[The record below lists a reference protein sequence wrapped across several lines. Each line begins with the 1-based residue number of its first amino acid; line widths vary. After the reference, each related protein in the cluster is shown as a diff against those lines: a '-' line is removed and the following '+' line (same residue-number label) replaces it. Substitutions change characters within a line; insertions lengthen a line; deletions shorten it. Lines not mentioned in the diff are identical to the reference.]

1 MPRVVFTLL
10 ALSLLTGSAFA
21 QAPSAQI
28 SGQYLETRSADVYV
42 GQCFANG
49 EVGLTGEE
57 AIVAWH
63 IQEGKW
69 DGVSLAG
76 LTVVGAIKAQATLG
90 DPYGK
95 PYPAKS
101 VLIVDQQATQQQ
113 RQALINFAQEMGGPL
128 LQHVVRVV
136 DTRIDMEVLQAHGG
150 RARLQAG
157 DFVTVETRAIGE
169 KDHLCGNEDTFY
181 QPLTATTHA
190 MPAVAMTDEYRGT
203 DLNISW
209 TLHDK
214 RSAFVGTFATQQLVA
229 SNR

>member
-1 MPRVVFTLL
+1 
-10 ALSLLTGSAFA
+10 
-21 QAPSAQI
+21 
-28 SGQYLETRSADVYV
+28 V

-49 EVGLTGEE
+49 EVNLTGSE

-90 DPYGK
+90 DPYAK

-101 VLIVDQQATQQQ
+101 VLVVDRQATPQQ

-128 LQHVVRVV
+128 LRNVVHVV
-136 DTRIDMEVLQAHGG
+136 DAPIDMEVLRDHSA

-157 DFVTVETRAIGE
+157 DFVTVETRAIGD
-169 KDHLCGNEDTFY
+169 KDHLCGNEDTY
-181 QPLTATTHA
+181 YPPLTATTHA
-190 MPAVAMTDEYRGT
+190 MPAVAMTDEYRGK
-203 DLNISW
+203 DLNIVW
-209 TLHDK
+209 TLHNK
-214 RSAFVGTFATQQLVA
+214 RSAFVGTFA
-229 SNR
+229 R

>member
-1 MPRVVFTLL
+1 MRKSVFLFALVVLL
-10 ALSLLTGSAFA
+10 ALSAAAT
-21 QAPSAQI
+21 QPQI
-28 SGQYLETRSADVYV
+28 RGQYLETRSADVYV

-49 EVGLTGEE
+49 EVNVAGTE

-76 LTVVGAIKAQATLG
+76 LTVVGAVKAQATLG

-101 VLIVDQQATQQQ
+101 VLIVDQQATPQQ

-128 LQHVVRVV
+128 LRNVVRVV
-136 DTRIDMEVLQAHGG
+136 DAPIDMEITREHSA

-157 DFVTVETRAIGE
+157 DFVTVETRAIGD

-181 QPLTATTHA
+181 PPLTATTHA
-190 MPAVAMTDEYRGT
+190 MPAVAVTDEYRGK

-209 TLHDK
+209 TLHNK
-214 RSAFVGTFATQQLVA
+214 RSAFVGTFA
-229 SNR
+229 R